1 MPKFKSVLIILLFIT
16 LTGLAVFAVEQKM
29 MSIQVKN
36 GDVRS
41 SPSFMGKIVDQLK
54 YGDQVAVQ
62 NVKGSWYFIDRP
74 EGSTDGWM
82 HSSALSVKKIVLN
95 PGASDVEQ
103 AASSD
108 EITLAG
114 KGFNQQVENDFKSKN
129 PQVDFAWINKME
141 KMTVSQNQIQAFIK
155 EGQLSPKGGE

>member
-1 MPKFKSVLIILLFIT
+1 M
-16 LTGLAVFAVEQKM
+16 QKI

-41 SPSFMGKIVDQLK
+41 SPSFLGKIVAQLK
-54 YGDQVAVQ
+54 YGDQVVVQ
-62 NVKGSWYFIDRP
+62 NVKGPWVLIDRP

-95 PGASDVEQ
+95 PGPSDVEQ

-129 PQVDFAWINKME
+129 PQVDFTWINKME

-155 EGQLSPKGGE
+155 EGQLAPKGGE

>member
-1 MPKFKSVLIILLFIT
+1 MPKIKSALIISLFIL
-16 LTGLAVFAVEQKM
+16 LTGLAVFAIEQKM
-29 MSIQVKN
+29 MSIQVKK
-36 GDVRS
+36 GAVRS
-41 SPSFMGKIVDQLK
+41 SPSFLGKIVTQLK
-54 YGDQVAVQ
+54 YGDRVAVQ
-62 NVKGSWYFIDRP
+62 NVKGSWYFIDWP
-74 EGSTDGWM
+74 KGSTDGWM

-129 PQVDFAWINKME
+129 PQVDFTWINKME

-155 EGQLSPKGGE
+155 EGQLSPKGEE

>member
-1 MPKFKSVLIILLFIT
+1 MLKYKSVFIISLLIT

-36 GDVRS
+36 GAVRS
-41 SPSFMGKIVDQLK
+41 SPSFLGKIVAQLK
-54 YGDQVAVQ
+54 YGDRVAVQ
-62 NVKGSWYFIDRP
+62 NVKGSWYFIDKP

-95 PGASDVEQ
+95 PGASDIEQ

-129 PQVDFAWINKME
+129 PQVDFTWINKME
-141 KMTVSQNQIQAFIK
+141 KMTVSQNQIQTFIR

>member
-1 MPKFKSVLIILLFIT
+1 MPKYKSILIISLLIT

-41 SPSFMGKIVDQLK
+41 SPSFLGKIVDQLK

-62 NVKGSWYFIDRP
+62 NVKGSWYLIDRP
-74 EGSTDGWM
+74 EGSSDGWM

-129 PQVDFAWINKME
+129 PQVDFTWINKME
-141 KMTVSQNQIQAFIK
+141 KMAVSQNQIQAFIK
-155 EGQLSPKGGE
+155 KGQLSPKGGE

>member
-1 MPKFKSVLIILLFIT
+1 MLKLKSILIIFLLIA
-16 LTGLAVFAVEQKM
+16 LTGLTVFALERKK

-36 GDVRS
+36 GAVRS
-41 SPSFMGKIVDQLK
+41 RPSFLGKIVDQLK
-54 YGDQVAVQ
+54 YGDRVAVQ
-62 NVKGSWYFIDRP
+62 DVKGSWYFIDRP

-82 HSSALSVKKIVLN
+82 HSSALSMKKIVLN
-95 PGASDVEQ
+95 PGTSDAEQ
-103 AASSD
+103 TASSD

-129 PQVDFAWINKME
+129 PQADFTWIDKME
-141 KMTVSQNQIQAFIK
+141 KMTVSQSQIQAFIK

>member
-1 MPKFKSVLIILLFIT
+1 MPKFKSVLIISFLVS
-16 LTGLAVFAVEQKM
+16 LTGLTVFAIEQKM

-36 GDVRS
+36 GAVRS
-41 SPSFMGKIVDQLK
+41 SPSFLGKIVAQLT

-62 NVKGSWYFIDRP
+62 DVKGSWYFIDRP
-74 EGSTDGWM
+74 EGSTDGWV

-129 PQVDFAWINKME
+129 PQVDFTWINKME

>member
-1 MPKFKSVLIILLFIT
+1 MSKYKSILILSLLIT

-41 SPSFMGKIVDQLK
+41 SPSFLGKIVDQLK

-62 NVKGSWYFIDRP
+62 TVKGSWYFIDRP

-82 HSSALSVKKIVLN
+82 HSSALSAKKIVLN

-129 PQVDFAWINKME
+129 PQVDFTWVNNME

>member
-1 MPKFKSVLIILLFIT
+1 MPKFKSILIILLFIT
-16 LTGLAVFAVEQKM
+16 LTGLAAFAIEQKM
-29 MSIQVKN
+29 MSIQVKKSA
-36 GDVRS
+36 VRT
-41 SPSFMGKIVDQLK
+41 SPSFLGKIVAQLK

-74 EGSTDGWM
+74 EGRTDGWM
-82 HSSALSVKKIVLN
+82 HSSALSIKKIVLN

-129 PQVDFAWINKME
+129 PQVDFTWINMME
-141 KMTVSQNQIQAFIK
+141 KMTVSQNQIQVFIK

>member
-1 MPKFKSVLIILLFIT
+1 MLKYKSVFIISLLIT

-41 SPSFMGKIVDQLK
+41 SPSFLGKIVAQLK
-54 YGDQVAVQ
+54 YGDRVAVQ
-62 NVKGSWYFIDRP
+62 NVKGSWYFIDKP

-95 PGASDVEQ
+95 PGASDIEQ

-129 PQVDFAWINKME
+129 PQVDFTWINKME
-141 KMTVSQNQIQAFIK
+141 KMTVSQNQIQTFIR

>member
-129 PQVDFAWINKME
+129 PQVDFTKKNKME
-141 KMTVSQNQIQAFIK
+141 KITVSQNQIQAFIK

>member
-1 MPKFKSVLIILLFIT
+1 MPKFKSILITSLLIA

-95 PGASDVEQ
+95 PGASDAEQ

>member
-1 MPKFKSVLIILLFIT
+1 MPKFKSVLIISLLII

-41 SPSFMGKIVDQLK
+41 SPSFLGKIVGQLK

-95 PGASDVEQ
+95 PGASDAEQ

-129 PQVDFAWINKME
+129 PQVDFTWIDKME

-155 EGQLSPKGGE
+155 EGQLAPKGGE

>member
-1 MPKFKSVLIILLFIT
+1 MQ
-16 LTGLAVFAVEQKM
+16 EM
-29 MSIQVKN
+29 MSIQVKKSA
-36 GDVRS
+36 VRS
-41 SPSFMGKIVDQLK
+41 SPSFLGKIVTQLK
-54 YGDQVAVQ
+54 YGDRVAVQ
-62 NVKGSWYFIDRP
+62 NVKGSWYFIDSP
-74 EGSTDGWM
+74 KGKTEGWM

-129 PQVDFAWINKME
+129 PKVDFTAINKME
-141 KMTVSQNQIQAFIK
+141 KITVSQNQIQAFIK
-155 EGQLSPKGGE
+155 EGQLSPKGGV